1 MEDVDVIYHNK
12 FGIAFRW
19 QSPEL
24 NADPNRIQLV
34 FKDMGFYLRK
44 DELVQLAGNIQTAA
58 QHNCCKCDKKNC
70 RSILVKSPL
79 LKMDFAVTRE
89 ELEEISDLIEGTLFK
104 VNLYTY
110 VSDICK
116 N

>member
-19 QSPEL
+19 RNPDL
-24 NADPNRIQLV
+24 HADPNRIQLV

-44 DELVQLAGNIQTAA
+44 EELIQFSGNIRTAA
-58 QHNCCKCDKKNC
+58 QHNYCKCDKKSC

-79 LKMDFAVTRE
+79 LKMDFALTRQ
-89 ELEEISDLIEGTLFK
+89 ELEEISDLVEGTLFK
-104 VNLYTY
+104 VNLRNY
-110 VSDICK
+110 VDEICW